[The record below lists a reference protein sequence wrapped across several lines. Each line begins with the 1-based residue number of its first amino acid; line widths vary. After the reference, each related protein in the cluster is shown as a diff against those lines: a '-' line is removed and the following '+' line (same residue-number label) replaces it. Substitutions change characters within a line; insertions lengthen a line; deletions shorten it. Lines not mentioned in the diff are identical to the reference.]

1 MFCRVCQ
8 LIFELWVPIKT
19 KHYIRGILPPP
30 GSFKLHI
37 EPVECESNLVVEE
50 FISASVSVMF
60 LFTLSTHL
68 FTHPGRP
75 MMSSYTLIITLIL

>member
-1 MFCRVCQ
+1 MFCHVCQ

-50 FISASVSVMF
+50 FISVSTSVMF
-60 LFTLSTHL
+60 LFTLSSHL
-68 FTHPGRP
+68 FTHPGLP
-75 MMSSYTLIITLIL
+75 MMSSYTVIITHIL